1 MLEFFMVR
9 KISTPTPELNRL
21 RAALAL
27 IPIIESGLNQ
37 KTISIEKASLMASF
51 CEWAYAQNAMQPE
64 AEALARDIGT
74 GLKRLESA
82 LSSVG

>member
-1 MLEFFMVR
+1 MAR
-9 KISTPTPELNRL
+9 KISAPTPELNRL

-51 CEWAYAQNAMQPE
+51 CEWAYAQNALRPE
-64 AEALARDIGT
+64 TEMLVRDIGA

-82 LSSVG
+82 LSSAD